1 MAGSQGT
8 HSGSG
13 SKMLPTWAA
22 AALAV
27 CSMGLATSAWAEEPA
42 PVAALAV
49 GQAFPTRA
57 VKDQH
62 DKPVALPGQAKVII
76 YANSKAADEWINP
89 VLAQFGAEALSAHQ
103 VDYVSDISRMP
114 GLISRMIAL
123 PQLRERSYPV
133 VLLRDE
139 TEVAGMPAPPSQ
151 CVDWVTLNAG
161 IVTGVTPL
169 CGAPQVTEYLHGLK

>member
-1 MAGSQGT
+1 MAGAQGS
-8 HSGSG
+8 HSKIQSV
-13 SKMLPTWAA
+13 WAA
-22 AALAV
+22 AGLVAFSL
-27 CSMGLATSAWAEEPA
+27 GLATSAWAEEPA

-49 GQAFPTRA
+49 GQAFPSRA

-62 DKPVALPGQAKVII
+62 DKPVVLPGQAKVII

-89 VLAQFGAEALSAHQ
+89 VLAQFGADALSAHQ

-114 GLISRMIAL
+114 GFISRMIAL

-139 TEVAGMPAPPSQ
+139 AEVAGMPNPPKE
-151 CVDWVTLNAG
+151 CVDWLRLHAGQVTA
-161 IVTGVTPL
+161 ITPL
-169 CGAPQVTEYLHGLK
+169 CSAEQVKQQLNALTP

>member
-1 MAGSQGT
+1 MVGVQRVRSKSLSLWAVVGFAVF
-8 HSGSG
+8 GSG
-13 SKMLPTWAA
+13 L
-22 AALAV
+22 L
-27 CSMGLATSAWAEEPA
+27 TSAWAEESA

-62 DKPVALPGQAKVII
+62 DKPVTLPGSAKVII

-123 PQLRERSYPV
+123 PQLRERNYPV
-133 VLLRDE
+133 VLLREE
-139 TEVAGMPAPPSQ
+139 TEVAGMPAPPSG

-161 IVTGVTPL
+161 VVTNITPL
-169 CGAPQVTEYLHGLK
+169 CGAPQATEYLNGLK